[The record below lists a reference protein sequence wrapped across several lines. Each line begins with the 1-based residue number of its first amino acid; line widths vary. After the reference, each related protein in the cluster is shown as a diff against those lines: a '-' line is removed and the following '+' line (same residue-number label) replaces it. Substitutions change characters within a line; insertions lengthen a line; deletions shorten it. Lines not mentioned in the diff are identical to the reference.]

1 MQLTALSAVGVT
13 ILKSAKQIHAL
24 DDLLL
29 KFLKECPEGIRLTDF
44 EKILK
49 GRLHSTGV
57 NEYYQVG
64 SRHTIIEALKRLQ
77 KERYAD
83 KDIDSRRYIITPNG
97 QQYLN
102 KLEIV
107 EYLLSSNYWDS
118 QFSWNP
124 TSKEPELGTYNLVQ
138 ADRTETGHSMALL
151 VSRLQRLKMD
161 SWQSWLKDV
170 VDYAVQADLLDKEGL
185 LILARLESRQESSE
199 DLKLLV
205 EKVKVIW
212 GTIFKGVKRLMMVQ
226 YVDPQLML
234 DRIMTELSANNS

>member
-1 MQLTALSAVGVT
+1 
-13 ILKSAKQIHAL
+13 
-24 DDLLL
+24 
-29 KFLKECPEGIRLTDF
+29 
-44 EKILK
+44 
-49 GRLHSTGV
+49 
-57 NEYYQVG
+57 
-64 SRHTIIEALKRLQ
+64 
-77 KERYAD
+77 
-83 KDIDSRRYIITPNG
+83 
-97 QQYLN
+97 
-102 KLEIV
+102 
-107 EYLLSSNYWDS
+107 
-118 QFSWNP
+118 
-124 TSKEPELGTYNLVQ
+124 
-138 ADRTETGHSMALL
+138 MALL

>member
-1 MQLTALSAVGVT
+1 VHITALSAVGVT
-13 ILKSAKQIHAL
+13 ILKATKQTHSI
-24 DDLLL
+24 DGILL

-49 GRLHSTGV
+49 GRLHSRGI

-77 KERYAD
+77 KEGRAK
-83 KDIDSRRYIITPNG
+83 KDVDSRRYIITPEG

-107 EYLLSSNYWDS
+107 ECLLSSNYWDS
-118 QFSWNP
+118 QFSWNH

-138 ADRTETGHSMALL
+138 ADRTESGHSMALL

-170 VDYAVQADLLDKEGL
+170 VDYAVQADLLDNEGL
-185 LILARLESRQESSE
+185 LILARLESQQESSE
-199 DLKLLV
+199 DLKLLI
-205 EKVKVIW
+205 EKVRVIW
-212 GTIFKGVKRLMMVQ
+212 STIFKGVKRMMLVQ
-226 YVDPQLML
+226 YIDPQLMF
-234 DRIMTELSANNS
+234 DRIMVEISAK

>member
-1 MQLTALSAVGVT
+1 MHLNALSAVGVT
-13 ILKSAKQIHAL
+13 ILKPTKQTHVL

-44 EKILK
+44 EKILT
-49 GRLHSTGV
+49 GRLDSRGIID
-57 NEYYQVG
+57 YYQVG

-77 KERYAD
+77 KEGRVK
-83 KDIDSRRYIITPNG
+83 KDVDSRKYIMTPEG
-97 QQYLN
+97 QQYLE

-124 TSKEPELGTYNLVQ
+124 ASKEPELGTYNFVKLDKS
-138 ADRTETGHSMALL
+138 ATGHSMALL
-151 VSRLQRLKMD
+151 DSRLQRLKMN

-170 VDYAVQADLLDKEGL
+170 VDYAVQADLLDNEGL
-185 LILARLESRQESSE
+185 LILAKLESGQESIE
-199 DLKLLV
+199 DLKFLA
-205 EKVKVIW
+205 EKVKSIW
-212 GTIFKGVKRLMMVQ
+212 GTIFKDVKRMILVQ

-234 DRIMTELSANNS
+234 ERITTELSVK

>member
-1 MQLTALSAVGVT
+1 MQKLCDNSEQRNSSDDKLTDPLTAMQYKQVHLTALSAVGVT
-13 ILKSAKQIHAL
+13 ILKPTKQTHVI

-49 GRLHSTGV
+49 GSLVSRGI
-57 NEYYQVG
+57 NDYYQVG

-77 KERYAD
+77 KEGRAK
-83 KDIDSRRYIITPNG
+83 KDIDSRRYIITPEG
-97 QQYLN
+97 QQYLK

-124 TSKEPELGTYNLVQ
+124 ASKEPELGTYNLVQ
-138 ADRTETGHSMALL
+138 ADKTETGHSMALL
-151 VSRLQRLKMD
+151 VSRLQRLKMN

-170 VDYAVQADLLDKEGL
+170 VDYAVQADLLDNEGL
-185 LILARLESRQESSE
+185 LILAKLESGQESIE
-199 DLKLLV
+199 DLKLMIK
-205 EKVKVIW
+205 KVK
-212 GTIFKGVKRLMMVQ
+212 TI
-226 YVDPQLML
+226 
-234 DRIMTELSANNS
+234 